1 MLSIVLTIVGIGY
14 HQFDFAAVQ
23 ELAKSTLLRAL
34 QRERNN
40 VDELEAAVFTLQQNN
55 SAISEMVESRDMLI
69 NELNDRVA
77 VFEEDKVVLKAAL
90 RQLQNEMKDE
100 APRTQKLID
109 DLQRANEGTYSLRR
123 QALSLDL
130 GMAI

>member
-1 MLSIVLTIVGIGY
+1 MILIRSSPRMRPIRLILSRAL
-14 HQFDFAAVQ
+14 Q

-40 VDELEAAVFTLQQNN
+40 VDELEAVLSTLQQNN

-69 NELNDRVA
+69 SELNDRVA

-90 RQLQNEMKDE
+90 RQLQKEMKEE
-100 APRTQKLID
+100 APKTQKLIR
-109 DLQRANEGTYSLRR
+109 DLQHANEGRHIITTP
-123 QALSLDL
+123 LDV
-130 GMAI
+130 